1 MCLLRRVHGAP
12 SLLLRA
18 SHRHFPRAARVGAQ
32 AAFCLWVMSL
42 DAASC
47 VIMDRVGAILNLC
60 WICRLDVP
68 TKILRMGLA
77 VLMVRSEW
85 GCAGVWVVHVCMG
98 SGWFASSCRVT
109 ARAYVPAELRA
120 LRRRQGDHAGH
131 HL

>member
-1 MCLLRRVHGAP
+1 
-12 SLLLRA
+12 
-18 SHRHFPRAARVGAQ
+18 
-32 AAFCLWVMSL
+32 L

-85 GCAGVWVVHVCMG
+85 GCAGVCGCVGLVCG
-98 SGWFASSCRVT
+98 RVWC
-109 ARAYVPAELRA
+109 V
-120 LRRRQGDHAGH
+120 
-131 HL
+131 